1 MTKRIFSTVL
11 LWLFVGGVL
20 WQFRTTGA
28 VLLVGAISTL
38 TLLELYRLLAGAG
51 LAPFSLLG
59 AALGGLITLAPWL
72 AQRFGIAAEHLLAL
86 AVVLF
91 SLRILR
97 ERGAELRVESLA
109 STLFGLLY
117 VGVMLQ
123 YLVRLLIIAPEL
135 PARGLVLGLWL
146 VAVAKFCDVGAL
158 LTGLAIGRHK
168 MSPEISPKKTW
179 EGAAGGIATSMALGA
194 LIAWLGRD
202 VLPPALSP
210 LVAALFAAPI
220 AATAILSD
228 LVESIIK
235 RRAALKDS
243 GGLIPGIGGMFDLSD
258 SLLLPAP
265 LAYLLFTQLGN

>member
-1 MTKRIFSTVL
+1 MTKRILSTVL
-11 LWLFVGGVL
+11 LWLIVGAVL

-38 TLLELYRLLAGAG
+38 TLLEFYRLLAGAG
-51 LAPFSLLG
+51 LAPFARLG
-59 AALGGLITLAPWL
+59 AILGGLITLAPWL
-72 AQRFGIAAEHLLAL
+72 AQRFGLHAEHLLAL
-86 AVVLF
+86 GVVLF
-91 SLRILR
+91 SIRILR

-117 VGVMLQ
+117 VAFMLH
-123 YLVRLLIIAPEL
+123 YLVRILVIAPDL
-135 PARGLVLGLWL
+135 PARGLVLGLWF

-168 MSPEISPKKTW
+168 MSPNISPKKTW
-179 EGAAGGIATSMALGA
+179 EGAAGGIFISMALGA
-194 LIAWLGRD
+194 FIAWLGREVMPSSFTPLAAA
-202 VLPPALSP
+202 VL
-210 LVAALFAAPI
+210 AAPI
-220 AATAILSD
+220 AATGILSD

-265 LAYLLFTQLGN
+265 IAYLLFSLMGA